1 MLSFT
6 SKRYSRFGRTRCLR
20 EKAPRGC
27 GRWKFNSHLKTKPK
41 GLRLLCGLVGEV
53 NSIGNLLVNP
63 FMWGQ
68 MLHSLRSSPR
78 NLAQAAGY
86 LGHGRRF
93 TSNLWLQRSWVE
105 GNLDWH
111 GCRPRFCLMPFPGG
125 SIPVPVALICCQHI
139 MDAALASAR
148 RLNSHL
154 FMSFHAG
161 WDGPLVQDS

>member
-125 SIPVPVALICCQHI
+125 SLSIWSRPRAGNVSCVESWSSCYC
-139 MDAALASAR
+139 SF
-148 RLNSHL
+148 L
-154 FMSFHAG
+154 FMAFYG
-161 WDGPLVQDS
+161 LVLL